1 MIYFPVSLYF
11 TLLACQVF
19 LRRNAVFTARASSK
33 GRHLAGGGI
42 VQIVSRDNDVRGIRE
57 SIFNV
62 TGCTL
67 GLVNIL
73 GERSRSEW
81 FIDYK

>member
-1 MIYFPVSLYF
+1 M
-11 TLLACQVF
+11 F
-19 LRRNAVFTARASSK
+19 LRRKAAFTARASSK

-42 VQIVSRDNDVRGIRE
+42 VQIVSDNDVQGICE

-62 TGCTL
+62 TGSTL

-73 GERSRSEW
+73 GEWSRS
-81 FIDYK
+81 D

>member
-11 TLLACQVF
+11 TLLAYQVF
-19 LRRNAVFTARASSK
+19 LRRNAVFSARASSK

-42 VQIVSRDNDVRGIRE
+42 VQLVSDNDVQGIRE

-62 TGCTL
+62 TGSTL

-73 GERSRSEW
+73 GEWSRSEW
-81 FIDYK
+81 YIDYK